1 MDFQKRLDLA
11 RDWARR
17 CHEEELS
24 VLRLFAAMP
33 SPSGHEE
40 ARARLV
46 QEWLIDQGATSVQV
60 DDAHNVICRIG
71 DPTGRTV
78 VFSAHTDIVFPD
90 LNLLPLHEDARK
102 LYAPGVGD
110 DTANLVN
117 LLMATTFLLRHPNL
131 VPPRTQVVMVANSC
145 EEGLGNLRGTKALY
159 ARNDLRIARHV
170 AFDLYLPQCITQA
183 VGSHRFRIR
192 CITPGGHSLRDFGT
206 PNAIEV
212 LCGIVEGLYG
222 LNLPAG
228 ATVNVGAIKG
238 GTKVNAIAARASMVI
253 EYRSP
258 SNDDLLH
265 LYGCVKQLVDA
276 RRAPDVKLEVEK
288 LGVRPG
294 NGSVNQDQLDRL
306 SSICQHVI
314 TAATGQ
320 QPDLSPASTDANVPL
335 SLGIP
340 AACVGTVLGGLL
352 HTRNELIDKG
362 SLENGLTVALALM
375 LGADEL

>member
-1 MDFQKRLDLA
+1 MEFQHRLDIA
-11 RDWARR
+11 RAWARR

-24 VLRLFAAMP
+24 VLRLFAKMP

-46 QEWLIDQGATSVQV
+46 QEWLLEQGAQNVQV
-60 DDAHNVICRIG
+60 DEANNVICRIG
-71 DPTGRTV
+71 DPNGRSV

-90 LNLLPLHEDARK
+90 LKLLPLHEDSSR

-117 LLMATTFLLRHPNL
+117 LLMATTFLLRHPEL
-131 VPPRTQVVMVANSC
+131 VPEGTQVVMVANSC
-145 EEGLGNLRGTKALY
+145 EEGLGNLRGTRALY
-159 ARNDLRIARHV
+159 ARSDLRIARHV

-222 LNLPAG
+222 LDLPHG

-238 GTKVNAIAARASMVI
+238 GTKVNAIAGRASMVI

-258 SNDDLLH
+258 SNDDLLW
-265 LYGCVKQLVDA
+265 LYSQVKKLVDQ
-276 RRAPDVKLEVEK
+276 RRGPQVTLEVEK

-294 NGSVNQDQLDRL
+294 NGSVNQDALGKL
-306 SSICQHVI
+306 SNMCQQVI
-314 TAATGQ
+314 VAATGKT
-320 QPDLSPASTDANVPL
+320 PDLSPASTDANIPL
-335 SLGIP
+335 SMGIP

-352 HTRNELIDKG
+352 HTRDELIDKH
-362 SLENGLTVALALM
+362 SLEDGLTVALALM
-375 LGADEL
+375 LGANEL